1 MAGRKWTEKE
11 MDYLRKNLGKKDFSY
26 IVNYLNRT
34 ALAIQQKAQ
43 ALGIGYLI
51 DYSAAPNRKIRKR
64 QLASK
69 RALYQRRVDEA
80 LCTRCG
86 VRFAEATGAMC
97 PICRE
102 KTRAWA
108 AANDL
113 NGQINASRRALRAE
127 RKEKRLCYDCGAPLG
142 ADTHS
147 SCERCRRKKN
157 EWTQIYRMRLRIH
170 GLPRPDVV
178 KARARA
184 KGGEHSEQQ

>member
-1 MAGRKWTEKE
+1 MGGRRWTEAE
-11 MDYLRKNLGKKDFSY
+11 TDYLRKNLGKKDFSY
-26 IVNYLNRT
+26 IVNYLHRT

-43 ALGIGYLI
+43 ALGLGYLI

-86 VRFAEATGAMC
+86 KRFAEAGGAMC

-102 KTRAWA
+102 WTRAWN

-113 NGQINASRRALRAE
+113 NSQINASRRALRAE
-127 RKEKRLCYDCGAPLG
+127 RKEKHLCYDCGAPLG
-142 ADTHS
+142 EDTHS

-157 EWTQIYRMRLRIH
+157 EYTQIYRMRLRIH

-178 KARARA
+178 RARERA
-184 KGGEHSEQQ
+184 KGGERGE